1 MSTNIFRV
9 GAERHRSKV
18 MKIKINKEKRR
29 EKRESERES
38 KNKWAKHNR
47 WMIER

>member
-29 EKRESERES
+29 EKRERASERVKIS
-38 KNKWAKHNR
+38 GR
-47 WMIER
+47 SIIDG

>member
-18 MKIKINKEKRR
+18 MKVKTNKEKRR
-29 EKRESERES
+29 EKRKRER
-38 KNKWAKHNR
+38 A
-47 WMIER
+47 IE